1 MIKKGCE
8 MNEID
13 KQINDKFFQT
23 MNGSINCASC
33 DFMQRVGD
41 NREFVICKKTNR
53 ELPSYD
59 LNNYVD
65 EKCPFLDETDI
76 QRAND
81 PKFTLKVMAIM
92 IIVLFLSSFVIGFCA
107 MFG

>member
-13 KQINDKFFQT
+13 KSSQT

-41 NREFVICKKTNR
+41 NREFIICKKTNR
-53 ELPSYD
+53 ELPSYN
-59 LNNYVD
+59 LNDYVD
-65 EKCPFLDETDI
+65 EKCPLLDETDI
-76 QRAND
+76 LSASD
-81 PKFTLKVMAIM
+81 PKFTLKILAVM

>member
-13 KQINDKFFQT
+13 KSSQI
-23 MNGSINCASC
+23 MNSPINCASC

-53 ELPSYD
+53 ELLSY
-59 LNNYVD
+59 NYVD
-65 EKCPFLDETDI
+65 EKCPLLDETDI
-76 QRAND
+76 LSASD
-81 PKFTLKVMAIM
+81 PKFTLKILAVM